1 MSRLKHIFFNLLII
15 SLYVGFVVA
24 IRFKPITQSLELDYD
39 EGLNLIKALLYSQGF
54 SLYTQIWNDQ
64 PPLFTVIL
72 SQWFN
77 LFGQSIFAARFL
89 IILFSALLIWCFY
102 QIINSELGKIPAF
115 VATLILFTSGL
126 FIRLSISVMIGIPS
140 LSLAM
145 LSIYFLNLYKKHSR
159 QPFLILSGGFL
170 ALSLQTKL
178 FTVFLIPLMVF
189 YLVFPNLT
197 NFSKKQ
203 LKTIIQ
209 TFIWWLGSLGVVFL
223 LIGLW
228 FQQFTHL
235 DQIFESHF
243 HQPIETK
250 LVNFN
255 NFESLKQMISQDYE
269 YLFLAFIGILTIIVK
284 KQRNGLFPLAWLVT
298 ATLILLKHKPI
309 WYHHYLLLT
318 IPISW
323 LAAYA
328 VASVRDFCK
337 NWHFHFLS
345 LRIKDFIFLILSATF
360 IFLMITTPANPKG
373 RPSTNVEVIQLLF
386 KHKNLTH
393 WVFTDRPIYA
403 FYARL
408 RVPPEMAVIS
418 YKRLNSG
425 DLTSKQLL
433 TILQNYCPEQII
445 LGRWISQIKSDSD
458 FMAYVNENYSKS
470 YTDEKNTVEHY
481 LLNKVDKCTPKHSL
495 E

>member
-1 MSRLKHIFFNLLII
+1 MPKLKNIFLHLLIM
-15 SLYVGFVVA
+15 SFFVGFVLA

-39 EGLNLIKALLYSQGF
+39 EGLNLIKAFLYGQGF
-54 SLYTQIWNDQ
+54 FLYTQIWNDQ
-64 PPLFTVIL
+64 APFFTVIL
-72 SQWFN
+72 SQWFH

-145 LSIYFLNLYKKHSR
+145 LSIYFLHFYKKHYR
-159 QPFLILSGGFL
+159 QPFLIWSGGLL

-178 FTVFLIPLMVF
+178 FTVFLIPLMLC
-189 YLVFPNLT
+189 YLAFPNVT
-197 NFSKKQ
+197 IFQKKQ
-203 LKTIIQ
+203 LKTILQ
-209 TFIWWLGSLGVVFL
+209 PFLWWLGSLVVVFL

-228 FQQFTHL
+228 FQQFSHL

-250 LVNFN
+250 LGNFN
-255 NFESLKQMISQDYE
+255 NFEYLKRIISQDYE
-269 YLFLAFIGILTIIVK
+269 YVFLAFLGILTILIK

-298 ATLILLKHKPI
+298 ATLILIKHKPI
-309 WYHHYLLLT
+309 WDHHYLLLT

-337 NWHFHFLS
+337 SWHFDSKS
-345 LRIKDFIFLILSATF
+345 LKIKDFIFLILSVTF

-373 RPSTNVEVIQLLF
+373 RPSTNVEVIQLLL

-403 FYARL
+403 FYAGL

-418 YKRLNSG
+418 YKRFNSG
-425 DLTSKQLL
+425 DLTSKELL
-433 TILQNYCPEQII
+433 AILQNYCPEQMV

-458 FMAYVNENYSKS
+458 FMAYVNENYSKT

-481 LLNKVDKCTPKHSL
+481 LLKEVDKFTPKQ
-495 E
+495 

>member
-1 MSRLKHIFFNLLII
+1 MPKLKNIFIHLLIM
-15 SLYVGFVVA
+15 SLFVGFVLA

-39 EGLNLIKALLYSQGF
+39 EGLNLIKAFLYGQGF

-72 SQWFN
+72 SQWFH

-115 VATLILFTSGL
+115 VATLVLFTSGL
-126 FIRLSISVMIGIPS
+126 FIRLSFSVMIGIPS

-145 LSIYFLNLYKKHSR
+145 LSIYFLNLYQKQYR
-159 QPFLILSGGFL
+159 QPFLILSGGLL
-170 ALSLQTKL
+170 ALSLQIKFL
-178 FTVFLIPLMVF
+178 TVFLIPLMLF
-189 YLVFPNLT
+189 SLALT
-197 NFSKKQ
+197 NVTIFPKKQ
-203 LKTIIQ
+203 LKIILQ
-209 TFIWWLGSLGVVFL
+209 PFLWWLGSLGVVFL
-223 LIGLW
+223 LIGLC
-228 FQQFTHL
+228 FQQFSHL

-243 HQPIETK
+243 HQPSEIK

-255 NFESLKQMISQDYE
+255 NFEYLKKIISPDYE
-269 YLFLAFIGILTIIVK
+269 YIFLAFLGILTIIIK
-284 KQRNGLFPLAWLVT
+284 KQRNGLLPLAWLVT
-298 ATLILLKHKPI
+298 ATLILIKHKPI

-328 VASVRDFCK
+328 IASFLDFCK
-337 NWHFHFLS
+337 NWHHSKS
-345 LRIKDFIFLILSATF
+345 LKIKKFIFLILSATF

-373 RPSTNVEVIQLLF
+373 RPPTDVEVIQLLL
-386 KHKNLTH
+386 KHKNSTH

-403 FYARL
+403 FYAGL

-433 TILQNYCPEQII
+433 TILQNYCPEQMV

-458 FMAYVNENYSKS
+458 FMAYINENYSKI
-470 YTDEKNTVEHY
+470 YTDEKKTVEHY
-481 LLNKVDKCTPKHSL
+481 LLNKVHKCTPKHSL

>member
-1 MSRLKHIFFNLLII
+1 MPKLKNIFIHLLIM
-15 SLYVGFVVA
+15 SLFVGFVLA
-24 IRFKPITQSLELDYD
+24 IRFKPIAQSLELDYD
-39 EGLNLIKALLYSQGF
+39 EGLNLIKAFLYGQGF

-72 SQWFN
+72 SQWFH

-89 IILFSALLIWCFY
+89 IMLFSALLIWCFY

-115 VATLILFTSGL
+115 VATLILFSSGL
-126 FIRLSISVMIGIPS
+126 FIRLSFSVMIGIPS

-145 LSIYFLNLYKKHSR
+145 LSIYFLNLYKKQSR
-159 QPFLILSGGFL
+159 QPFLILSGGLL

-178 FTVFLIPLMVF
+178 FTAFLIPLMLF
-189 YLVFPNLT
+189 SLALT
-197 NFSKKQ
+197 NVTIFQKKQ
-203 LKTIIQ
+203 LKTILQ
-209 TFIWWLGSLGVVFL
+209 PFLLWLGSLGVVFL
-223 LIGLW
+223 LIGLC

-243 HQPIETK
+243 HQPSEIK
-250 LVNFN
+250 LGNFN
-255 NFESLKQMISQDYE
+255 NLEFLKQIISQDYE
-269 YLFLAFIGILTIIVK
+269 YVFLAFIGILAIIVK

-298 ATLILLKHKPI
+298 ATLILIKHKPI
-309 WYHHYLLLT
+309 WDHHYLLLT

-328 VASVRDFCK
+328 VALVRDFCK
-337 NWHFHFLS
+337 SWHFHSKS
-345 LRIKDFIFLILSATF
+345 LKIKDFIFLILSATF

-373 RPSTNVEVIQLLF
+373 KPSTNVEVIQLLL
-386 KHKNLTH
+386 KHKKLTH

-403 FYARL
+403 FSAGL

-425 DLTSKQLL
+425 NLTSKQLL
-433 TILQNYCPEQII
+433 TILQNYCPEQMV

-458 FMAYVNENYSKS
+458 FMAYVNENYSKI

-481 LLNKVDKCTPKHSL
+481 LLNKVHK
-495 E
+495 